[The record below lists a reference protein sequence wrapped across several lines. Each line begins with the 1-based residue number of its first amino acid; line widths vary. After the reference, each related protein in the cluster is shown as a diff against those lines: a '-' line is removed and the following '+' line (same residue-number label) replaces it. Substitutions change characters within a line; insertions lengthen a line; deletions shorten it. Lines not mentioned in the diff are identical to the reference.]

1 MRQGCP
7 GGNEPKWCEIR
18 SGLTSAPIRPALAGL
33 MQLEAEQRGE
43 MASALQRR
51 KTEAYPEGMAT
62 GESH

>member
-1 MRQGCP
+1 
-7 GGNEPKWCEIR
+7 
-18 SGLTSAPIRPALAGL
+18 

>member
-1 MRQGCP
+1 
-7 GGNEPKWCEIR
+7 
-18 SGLTSAPIRPALAGL
+18 

-43 MASALQRR
+43 MASTLQRR